1 MEFLVSKY
9 VGTPLVTF
17 PHPTNSVSDVYSY
30 NFPDDKRFLK
40 ALGEYSRSVHVT
52 LIHTDF

>member
-1 MEFLVSKY
+1 VSKY